1 VRSARLAVLITFACA
16 FLANAQSD
24 KVMKVLP
31 HFLDLKGRHALSPS
45 LIDRDAYQKILR
57 ENPDR
62 RSGIRFD
69 VQWKAIAYDKLTLR
83 IEAKGM
89 KGKAPQTNVLEET
102 VRPGLFSQWNSLTLA
117 SDKYD
122 QFGELISWRAS
133 LLNGTN
139 IIAEQKSFLW

>member
-1 VRSARLAVLITFACA
+1 VRSARLAILITFACA

-31 HFLDLKGRHALSPS
+31 HFLDLKGRHSISPS
-45 LIDRDAYQKILR
+45 LLDRDAYQKILR

-69 VQWKAIAYDKLTLR
+69 VQWKALAYDTLTLR
-83 IEAKGM
+83 IEANGM
-89 KGKAPQTNVLEET
+89 KGRGTNSVTLEQTVH
-102 VRPGLFSQWNSLTLA
+102 PGLFSQWTSLTL
-117 SDKYD
+117 DGKKYD
-122 QFGELISWRAS
+122 DFGELLSWRAS

-139 IIAEQKSFLW
+139 TIAEQKSFLW